1 MSCYIVS
8 DETIS
13 VIAKALAEYD
23 IGIQPSGVELTSE
36 QLVFTNLRCQP
47 IGEWLLEQNVKSFCY
62 RYDEEMP
69 MPKFKYQD
77 IEADEGTLLGC
88 IECYEYQSCDT
99 EDYETSEIHRWLTR
113 LKDKMLKRLIEQK
126 GQEIRWGI

>member
-1 MSCYIVS
+1 MCSRKDNEMSCYIVS

-13 VIAKALAEYD
+13 VIAKAL
-23 IGIQPSGVELTSE
+23 VE
-36 QLVFTNLRCQP
+36 LVFTNLRCQP

-62 RYDEEMP
+62 RYDEKMP

-88 IECYEYQSCDT
+88 IECYEYQSCNT